1 MRPLKHD
8 VKRAA
13 YLNDGLY
20 MTDIQQSQDVLIA
33 LRKII
38 RATDIQS
45 KRIAK
50 SCGLT
55 IPQVMVLRAIGDLGD
70 VTVKRLSESVS
81 LSQATVTTI
90 LNRLEQR
97 GLAVRV
103 RSVTDKRKVN
113 ARLTEEGASTLGS
126 VPPLLHERFEE
137 RFSKLSEAKRFQLVN
152 TLQDLAQMM
161 DAEAI
166 DASPFLDLAATANQ

>member
-1 MRPLKHD
+1 MVEAHK
-8 VKRAA
+8 
-13 YLNDGLY
+13 
-20 MTDIQQSQDVLIA
+20 SQDVLIA

-55 IPQVMVLRAIGDLGD
+55 IPQAMVLRAIGELGD
-70 VTVKRLSESVS
+70 VTVKRLSHNVS

-97 GLAVRV
+97 GMTLRV
-103 RSVTDKRKVN
+103 RSTLDKRKVY
-113 ARLTEEGASTLGS
+113 ARLTDLGIQTLDAI
-126 VPPLLHERFEE
+126 PPLLHERFEE
-137 RFSKLSEAKRFQLVN
+137 RFTALSEAHRFQIVS
-152 TLQDLAQMM
+152 TLQQLSQMM

-166 DASPFLDLAATANQ
+166 DASPILDLAEATQQTS

>member
-1 MRPLKHD
+1 
-8 VKRAA
+8 
-13 YLNDGLY
+13 
-20 MTDIQQSQDVLIA
+20 MTDIQQTQDVLIA

-55 IPQVMVLRAIGDLGD
+55 IPQVMVLRAIGELGD
-70 VTVKRLSESVS
+70 VTVKTLSKNVS

-103 RSVTDKRKVN
+103 RSVSDKRKVN
-113 ARLTEEGASTLGS
+113 ARLTEEGASTLES
-126 VPPLLHERFEE
+126 VPPLLHDRFEE
-137 RFSKLSEAKRFQLVN
+137 RFAELSNEKKYQLVN
-152 TLQDLAQMM
+152 TLKDLAQMM

-166 DASPFLDLAATANQ
+166 DASPILDLAATTNH